1 MTMQET
7 IHTNMITSLK
17 ERITELEVS
26 LNEGSSK
33 ENDLLAKLNES
44 REKVRDPKRT
54 SLYIFFFFF
63 FLFISLTIEKIIHL
77 EDERSKLNID
87 IEKLE
92 NRLMEIDRLKELEQI
107 IQSQKWNELGQLA
120 ENMKS
125 FSFRASHS

>member
-1 MTMQET
+1 
-7 IHTNMITSLK
+7 MITSLK

-44 REKVRDPKRT
+44 REKVRDHKRT
-54 SLYIFFFFF
+54 SLYIFFFFY
-63 FLFISLTIEKIIHL
+63 LFISLTIGKIIHL

-92 NRLMEIDRLKELEQI
+92 NRLMEIDRLKELEQL